1 MQTETKTTK
10 YITLIG
16 AFILGAAIVYFS
28 VSQITENRFQVLE
41 SDTRLLIS
49 EQEAILATIAEITA
63 RNGADSV
70 TEQIVQDC
78 SISERTAFD
87 TLLGG
92 LNDGLSQIQLIELE
106 RLFGRC
112 GGFYAER
119 KAMMVARLARE
130 IEVYQTYVR
139 QLETII
145 DADVEDEFFIS
156 QWTHLAEQ
164 EQKQSELF
172 SELVRKQDEIIAALL
187 AGKSADSLEIVE
199 ILRDVQEIQDTLTVT
214 NIQTANV
221 REELN
226 SF

>member
-1 MQTETKTTK
+1 
-10 YITLIG
+10 
-16 AFILGAAIVYFS
+16 
-28 VSQITENRFQVLE
+28 
-41 SDTRLLIS
+41 
-49 EQEAILATIAEITA
+49 
-63 RNGADSV
+63 
-70 TEQIVQDC
+70 
-78 SISERTAFD
+78 
-87 TLLGG
+87 
-92 LNDGLSQIQLIELE
+92 LE